1 MKQGFDQLGFNTA
14 NTQTPIIPI
23 IIGEDEKT
31 FYFWKR
37 LFESGVYA
45 NPVVSPAVPPG
56 LSLIRTSYM
65 ATHTN
70 DELDQVLKIFEK
82 IGKEVGII

>member
-1 MKQGFDQLGFNTA
+1 MVGLVLKVKVLE
-14 NTQTPIIPI
+14 
-23 IIGEDEKT
+23 EDEKT

-56 LSLIRTSYM
+56 MSLIRTSYM

-70 DELDQVLKIFEK
+70 EDLEKVLDVFEK
-82 IGKEVGII
+82 VGKEVNII